1 MPTATIT
8 SKGQITLPR
17 EVQDHLHVREGD
29 RVEFEID
36 RDGEVR
42 VRSLAGS
49 VEELFGMLG
58 CQGAPSRSLEEIDEG
73 IATLARKEDERV
85 RQVTFD
91 GKLKT
96 ASGFTVLG

>member
-1 MPTATIT
+1 MPAATIT

-17 EVQDHLHVREGD
+17 EVRDHLHVREGD

-42 VRSLAGS
+42 VRPMTGS
-49 VEELFGMLG
+49 VEDLFGMLRRPG
-58 CQGAPSRSLEEIDEG
+58 TPARSLQEIDEG

-85 RQVTFD
+85 RQDKV
-91 GKLKT
+91 
-96 ASGFTVLG
+96 

>member
-17 EVQDHLHVREGD
+17 EVRDHLHVREGD

-42 VRSLAGS
+42 VRPVTGS
-49 VEELFGMLG
+49 VEELFGMLRRS
-58 CQGAPSRSLEEIDEG
+58 GAQPRSLEKIDEG
-73 IATLARKEDERV
+73 IAALARKEDERV
-85 RQVTFD
+85 RR
-91 GKLKT
+91 GK
-96 ASGFTVLG
+96 V

>member
-17 EVQDHLHVREGD
+17 EVRDHLHVQEGD

-42 VRSLAGS
+42 VRPLTGS
-49 VEELFGMLG
+49 VEELFGMLRRP
-58 CQGAPSRSLEEIDEG
+58 GAPARSLEEIDEE
-73 IATLARKEDERV
+73 IVALARREDERV
-85 RQVTFD
+85 RR
-91 GKLKT
+91 GK
-96 ASGFTVLG
+96 A

>member
-17 EVQDHLHVREGD
+17 EVRDHLHVREGD

-42 VRSLAGS
+42 VRPLAGS
-49 VEELFGMLG
+49 VEELFGMFRRPD
-58 CQGAPSRSLEEIDEG
+58 APSRSLKQIGEG
-73 IATLARKEDERV
+73 IARLARKEDERV
-85 RQVTFD
+85 D
-91 GKLKT
+91 GPAAWIRSPST
-96 ASGFTVLG
+96 AS

>member
-17 EVQDHLHVREGD
+17 EVRDHLHVREGD

-42 VRSLAGS
+42 VRPVTGS
-49 VEELFGMLG
+49 VEELFGMLRRP
-58 CQGAPSRSLEEIDEG
+58 GAPSRSLEDIDEG
-73 IATLARKEDERV
+73 LANLARKEDERV
-85 RQVTFD
+85 RR
-91 GKLKT
+91 GS
-96 ASGFTVLG
+96 A